1 MKGRAFSVSPMSI
14 SVWEYIRMRKRRF
27 LPGGQKEAVRCL
39 ELNLE
44 VLASYLTWAM
54 GSKLQPLYMTGTLH
68 LEAISATLLLSTF
81 YLWFLC
87 I

>member
-1 MKGRAFSVSPMSI
+1 MKGRAFSVSPLSI
-14 SVWEYIRMRKRRF
+14 SVWEYIRMRKRHF
-27 LPGGQKEAVRCL
+27 LPGVQEEAIRCL

-44 VLASYLTWAM
+44 VLENYLTWAM